1 MDKNNITFLIIC
13 IMIILGT
20 VVVYKYNTN
29 KYATQS
35 TMMVVPME
43 ETQNIES
50 NIVTTTLPK
59 ETTNQNITYKII
71 TSEITTSIPTETII
85 SETDKKIEITNNKDI
100 KKSTTKNIIKESNIT
115 EIKMTS
121 EKVEPTF
128 PISLNSITVDELQYI
143 KGIGEVTAQKIID
156 YRNSIG
162 YFTSRKQLL
171 EINGIGE
178 NKMNI
183 IMEYTYIENEIL
195 EEYTEPENI
204 VDIDEENPV
213 IEEDNTIVEE
223 DNSVI
228 EEENIYPV
236 NLNTASLEDLM
247 TIPQITPEIAQEIIN
262 LRDSIQYYSN
272 EYELLYINGIS
283 EKYLSDI
290 MEYIT
295 VE

>member
-13 IMIILGT
+13 IVIIVGT
-20 VVVYKYNTN
+20 VLVYKYNTN

-35 TMMVVPME
+35 TMIVVPIE
-43 ETQNIES
+43 ETSKIES
-50 NIVTTTLPK
+50 NAVNTTTKKVNKP
-59 ETTNQNITYKII
+59 EITYKII
-71 TSEITTSIPTETII
+71 TSEISTSIPIQTTI
-85 SETDKKIEITNNKDI
+85 SETNKKLDITNKDTS
-100 KKSTTKNIIKESNIT
+100 KFTTKSIVKESNIIET
-115 EIKMTS
+115 KIIS
-121 EKVEPTF
+121 EEVVPTF

-178 NKMNI
+178 SKMSI

-195 EEYTEPENI
+195 EEYTEPQNI

-213 IEEDNTIVEE
+213 IPNDTEIVEE

-228 EEENIYPV
+228 EEENRYPV
-236 NLNTASLEDLM
+236 NLNTANLEDLM
-247 TIPQITPEIAQEIIN
+247 TIPKITPEIAQEILN
-262 LRDSIQYYSN
+262 LRDNIQYYSN

-283 EKYLSDI
+283 EKYLSEI

>member
-1 MDKNNITFLIIC
+1 M
-13 IMIILGT
+13 
-20 VVVYKYNTN
+20 
-29 KYATQS
+29 
-35 TMMVVPME
+35 
-43 ETQNIES
+43 
-50 NIVTTTLPK
+50 
-59 ETTNQNITYKII
+59 
-71 TSEITTSIPTETII
+71 
-85 SETDKKIEITNNKDI
+85 
-100 KKSTTKNIIKESNIT
+100 KS
-115 EIKMTS
+115 
-121 EKVEPTF
+121 
-128 PISLNSITVDELQYI
+128 Y
-143 KGIGEVTAQKIID
+143 
-156 YRNSIG
+156 
-162 YFTSRKQLL
+162 
-171 EINGIGE
+171 
-178 NKMNI
+178 
-183 IMEYTYIENEIL
+183 L

-204 VDIDEENPV
+204 ADIDEENPV